1 MKKTKQYP
9 IEVEVYKQAKSK
21 LIPGLFIG
29 FWVGYAPFIIHQM
42 QWLR

>member
-1 MKKTKQYP
+1 MKKIKNFP
-9 IEVEVYKQAKSK
+9 IEVEVYKRARSK

-29 FWVGYAPFIIHQM
+29 FWCGYAPFIIHQM